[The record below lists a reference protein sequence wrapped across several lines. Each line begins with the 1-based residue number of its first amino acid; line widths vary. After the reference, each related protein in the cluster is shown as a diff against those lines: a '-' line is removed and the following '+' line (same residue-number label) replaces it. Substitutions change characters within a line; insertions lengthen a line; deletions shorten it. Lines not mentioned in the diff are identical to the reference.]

1 MASRLKM
8 ATIQAILQLHSLRW
22 SDRRIAQE
30 LGVHRETVAK
40 YLRTAEPDSKPAKAP
55 SGSGPPKPAT
65 SGGAPAPGLC
75 EPPAS
80 TQPPGEAGGAEDSKP
95 AIAPSGSDA
104 GIRDATATTGPASWG
119 LGRPSACAP
128 FREVILEKLRSGL
141 SAQRI
146 YQDLSTEHG
155 YAGSYYSVRRFVQ
168 KLTAGAPLPFRRLEC
183 APGFE
188 AQVDYG
194 TGAPVVTSEGKRR
207 KTHVFRVV
215 LSHSRKAYSEV
226 SYRQTTEDFLRCLEN
241 AFQAF
246 GGVPETIV
254 IDNLRAAV
262 SQADWFDP
270 ELNPK
275 LQSFCRHYG
284 IVILP
289 TRPYTPRH
297 KGKIERGIG
306 YVKGNAL
313 KGRTFG
319 SLDEQNRHLADWEA
333 TVADKRIHG
342 TTRQQVGQVFAEVE
356 RPVLRSLPIE
366 RFPFFHEAQ
375 RNVNRDGHVEVAKAY
390 YSVPPE
396 YLGRTVWVRWDA
408 RLVRVFNQRW
418 EQIAIHTRHEPG
430 RFSTQNAHI
439 PQRKVNGLERG
450 AKWLLTKVGQI
461 GPHTRAW
468 SEAMF
473 AHRGIEGL
481 RVLQGVLSLAR
492 RHPSETLEK
501 ACETALS
508 YGAFRLRTIRQ
519 LIQRAAA
526 AQLPLPFL
534 DEHPLIRPLSDYSQF
549 IAQALWTA
557 SARPDGT
564 CGRTGGPD
572 ASATASRQPGLPI
585 RPVRRSRD
593 NEGKPDDGSDDDN
606 ATSERSR

>member
-1 MASRLKM
+1 
-8 ATIQAILQLHSLRW
+8 
-22 SDRRIAQE
+22 
-30 LGVHRETVAK
+30 
-40 YLRTAEPDSKPAKAP
+40 
-55 SGSGPPKPAT
+55 
-65 SGGAPAPGLC
+65 
-75 EPPAS
+75 
-80 TQPPGEAGGAEDSKP
+80 
-95 AIAPSGSDA
+95 
-104 GIRDATATTGPASWG
+104 
-119 LGRPSACAP
+119 
-128 FREVILEKLRSGL
+128 VI
-141 SAQRI
+141 
-146 YQDLSTEHG
+146 T
-155 YAGSYYSVRRFVQ
+155 
-168 KLTAGAPLPFRRLEC
+168 P
-183 APGFE
+183 
-188 AQVDYG
+188 
-194 TGAPVVTSEGKRR
+194 EGKRR
-207 KTHVFRVV
+207 QTHVFRIV

-289 TRPYTPRH
+289 TKPYTPRH

-313 KGRTFG
+313 KGKAFA
-319 SLDEQNRHLADWEA
+319 SLDEQNRHLADWEKG
-333 TVADKRIHG
+333 VADKRIHG
-342 TTRQQVGQVFAEVE
+342 TTRQQVGQMFAEVE
-356 RPVLRSLPIE
+356 RLVLRPLPVE

-418 EQIAIHTRHEPG
+418 EPIAIHTRHEPG
-430 RFSTQNAHI
+430 RFSTENAHI
-439 PQRKVNGLERG
+439 PRRKVNGLERG
-450 AKWLLTKVGQI
+450 AKWLLFKVGQI

-492 RHPSETLEK
+492 RQPSERLEK

-519 LIQRAAA
+519 LIDRQAAE
-526 AQLPLPFL
+526 QPPLPFL

-549 IAQALWTA
+549 IARALWTA

-572 ASATASRQPGLPI
+572 ASAAASRQSGLPI
-585 RPVRRSRD
+585 RPGRRSRD
-593 NEGKPDDGSDDDN
+593 HEGKPNNGSDDDPP
-606 ATSERSR
+606 TSERDV